1 MNRKIFLIT
10 GGTSGIGF
18 HTAQEIA
25 KEKKTVIITG
35 KNLIKGKKILNQIK
49 NNASNDDIHYI
60 NGDLSS
66 QEEILN
72 IVKVIKKKFS
82 KIDVL
87 INNVGTAYL
96 KRTESVDGIE
106 KTFATN
112 HLSYFLITGLLL
124 PLLINSNKSRIV
136 NVSSSIHKK
145 CTHIDF
151 NDIEMKNS
159 YNVFDAYRQ
168 SKLCNILFTY
178 FLSNKLKSR
187 GITVNCLNPGS
198 INTGFTYIDNRNSA
212 NSYINQ
218 TLIKIPRKI
227 YNISKDMFKKKNLL
241 KNSTNLL
248 SSLEGAKTSIY
259 LAMDDSLDGIT
270 GKYYHK
276 KESLLSSE
284 TSYNYNNQKKL
295 WNLSEKLTNFTYYV

>member
-10 GGTSGIGF
+10 GGTNGIGF

-35 KNLIKGKKILNQIK
+35 KNLSKGKKILNQIK
-49 NNASNDDIHYI
+49 NNAGNDDVHYI

-66 QEEILN
+66 QDEIKN

-96 KRTESVDGIE
+96 KRVESVDGIE
-106 KTFATN
+106 KTFAIN

-124 PLLINSNKSRIV
+124 PLLINSNKSRII

-259 LAMDDSLDGIT
+259 LATDDSLDGIT

-276 KESLLSSE
+276 QESSLSSE
-284 TSYNYNNQKKL
+284 ITYDYNNQKKL
-295 WNLSEKLTNFTYYV
+295 WHLSEKLTNFYY